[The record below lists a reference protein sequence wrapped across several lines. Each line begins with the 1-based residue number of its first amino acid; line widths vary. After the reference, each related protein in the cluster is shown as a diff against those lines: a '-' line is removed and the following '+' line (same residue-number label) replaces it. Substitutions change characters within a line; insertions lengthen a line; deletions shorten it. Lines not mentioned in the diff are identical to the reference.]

1 MRSSTKLAILA
12 ITGLGVS
19 ACSLKPKF
27 VTVAADGGW
36 RRAVSAKITGFNA

>member
-27 VTVAADGGW
+27 VTVATDGGW